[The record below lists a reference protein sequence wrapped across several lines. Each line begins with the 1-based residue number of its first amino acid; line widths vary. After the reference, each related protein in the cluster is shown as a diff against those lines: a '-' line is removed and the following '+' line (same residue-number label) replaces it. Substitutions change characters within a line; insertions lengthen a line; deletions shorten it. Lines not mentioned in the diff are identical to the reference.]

1 MQSRKKQNPELALPL
16 GIRAKTLGTSVT
28 LKKGTLLQRPG
39 DQKKMGYVVIHG
51 LLRSY
56 IIDSKGK
63 EHNYM
68 FAPENWIIS
77 DVESTEFEQPAVLYI
92 ECMEDAE
99 VLPLKSPVLDT
110 GNHHVI
116 EPNERLRMLARRVA
130 VLQRRVI
137 MLMSATATER
147 YKHFLETYPEL
158 VNRISQKHI
167 ASYLGITPEALSKL
181 RRELTKAKSSKIS

>member
-1 MQSRKKQNPELALPL
+1 MEKSKNDTAPLTEPL
-16 GIRAKTLGTSVT
+16 GSRARSLGESIR
-28 LKKGTLLQRPG
+28 LKKGTILQRPG
-39 DQKKMGYVVIHG
+39 DQKIMGYVVIQG

-77 DVESTEFEQPAVLYI
+77 DIESSEFDQPAELFI

-99 VLPLKSPVLDT
+99 VLPITSPVSHP
-110 GNHHVI
+110 GEHHEIDVQ
-116 EPNERLRMLARRVA
+116 ERLRMLARRVA
-130 VLQRRVI
+130 VMQRRVI

-181 RRELTKAKSSKIS
+181 RRGMVKLTLK